1 MLTHIT
7 NCHPNDEHLLELVS
21 EQTHCMDLALDNC
34 YGSLS
39 TVKCLKEVHVSCGT
53 FKFRQ
58 NGVSFIVI

>member
-34 YGSLS
+34 YGSL
-39 TVKCLKEVHVSCGT
+39 
-53 FKFRQ
+53 
-58 NGVSFIVI
+58 